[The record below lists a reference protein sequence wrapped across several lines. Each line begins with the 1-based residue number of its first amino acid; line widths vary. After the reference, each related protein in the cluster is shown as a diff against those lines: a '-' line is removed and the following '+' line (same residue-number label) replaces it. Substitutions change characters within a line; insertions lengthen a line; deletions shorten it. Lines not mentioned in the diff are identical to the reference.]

1 MATRLEYLPPT
12 SAPFPTAHDELN
24 DLIETL
30 HDSGTLRVLN
40 GFFGRFGAVNEA
52 LLEELKTT
60 PGKNLLGSLLFV
72 GECLTKMPVDDLQ
85 RVASGVSVGL
95 KRADATL
102 REEPPSTLGL
112 FRLMREPDTRRAI
125 AAMLVLLNAVGAEL
139 GRQEE
144 KKDGKPSTSA
154 PK

>member
-1 MATRLEYLPPT
+1 MAGRLEYLAPQQ
-12 SAPFPTAHDELN
+12 APFPTAHDEFN

-52 LLEELKTT
+52 LLSELKTP
-60 PGKNLLGSLLFV
+60 PGQNLLGSLLFL
-72 GECLTKMPVDDLQ
+72 GECLTKLPVDDLQ
-85 RVASGVSVGL
+85 RVASGVGVGL

-112 FRLMREPDTRRAI
+112 FRMMREPDTRRAI
-125 AAMLVLLNAVGAEL
+125 AATLALLNAIGAEL
-139 GRQEE
+139 GRNEE
-144 KKDGKPSTSA
+144 KKDGKPGA
-154 PK
+154 AK